1 MHQWYFKKLE
11 PGDENR
17 EPLQGEFFA
26 GDSLEEA
33 GKALVRE
40 GIQNSQDARLDK
52 SKPVRVRITL
62 RTGDKARSSDEV
74 KEYFSTLDP
83 HIRADN
89 NGLRQ
94 SKLPAKEVP
103 CSWLTFE
110 DFNST
115 GLTGDVTTWSEPD
128 KGTKNHFY
136 HFFRAEGQTDK
147 DQNQKGSWGVGKH
160 LFWMTSRISTVL
172 GLTKRHDDDKSYFFG
187 KTILKTH
194 RVGTER
200 HRIGY
205 FGIPDPDTPKFVL
218 PCEDADPI
226 ERFIKTFDLK
236 RSDEPGLSLVVP
248 WPAEELDWRG
258 LVNSVVVDY
267 FFPILRGELE
277 VELADND
284 NEVVLTKS
292 NLTEFLGDANNNIQE
307 DFGSLIELAV
317 WANGRKPEDFVTL
330 SMPRDDRAW
339 KWEESLI
346 NEDDRE
352 KLAQRFHNNE
362 FIAVRIPV
370 TVRKSN
376 DRKLVSQFDVFVRRS
391 ENQKRRRPVF
401 IRDGLIISDIK
412 SPYVTSAQS
421 LVLCEH
427 EHLAKMLRK
436 AENPSHTEWHGSR
449 LKEDYVHGVGTDL
462 RFVIN
467 SVSELLRIV
476 LSDDEKGD
484 PSLLVDIFSIPK
496 DAGLPEKKKRK
507 KKKGKKDTD
516 PDKPEIDRQPQKIQV
531 AKKRGGFTISS
542 MEDPVPAPY
551 RVNVRIAYDVRR
563 GNPIKK
569 YSKSDFR
576 LQSDDIEIRVE
587 PASALKFGKKDNRL
601 EFEVV
606 EPSFSIS
613 VTGFDENRQVI
624 VDARPEKIASEN
636 GEAE

>member
-1 MHQWYFKKLE
+1 MHQWHFKKLE

-62 RTGDKARSSDEV
+62 RTGNKAKSANEV
-74 KEYFSTLDP
+74 AEYFSTLDP
-83 HIRADN
+83 HIRADD

-94 SKLPAKEVP
+94 SKLPSKDDA

-115 GLTGDVTTWSEPD
+115 GLTGDVTAWAEPD

-160 LFWMTSRISTVL
+160 LFWMTSRVSTVL
-172 GLTKRHDDDKSYFFG
+172 GLTKRHNDGKSYFFG

-194 RVGTER
+194 RVGSDR
-200 HRIGY
+200 HRVGY
-205 FGIPDPDTPKFVL
+205 FGTPDPNAGKFVL
-218 PCEDADPI
+218 PCEDA
-226 ERFIKTFDLK
+226 ERIKHFRETFDLK

-284 NEVVLTKS
+284 NEVVLSKS
-292 NLTEFLGDANNNIQE
+292 NLAEFIGETGNLQD
-307 DFGSLIELAV
+307 DFGSLVELAT
-317 WANGRKPEDFVTL
+317 WANSRTDKDFITL
-330 SMPRDDRAW
+330 SMPRDNRAW
-339 KWEESLI
+339 KWDESLI
-346 NEDDRE
+346 SDQHRE
-352 KLAQRFHNNE
+352 MLAKRFHNNE
-362 FIAVRIPV
+362 FIAVRVPV
-370 TVRKSN
+370 TVRRSN
-376 DRKLVSQFDVFVRRS
+376 DEKLVSQFDVFVRRT
-391 ENQKRRRPVF
+391 ETQKRRRPVF
-401 IRDGLIISDIK
+401 IRDGLIISDVK

-421 LVLCEH
+421 LVICEH

-462 RFVIN
+462 KFVVA
-467 SVSELLRIV
+467 SVYELLRIV

-484 PSLLVDIFSIPK
+484 PSLLADIFSIPK
-496 DAGLPEKKKRK
+496 DVGLPKKKKRK
-507 KKKGKKDTD
+507 KKKGKEDTKE
-516 PDKPEIDRQPQKIQV
+516 DKPEIERKSQKIQV
-531 AKKRGGFTISS
+531 TKKLGGFSVAS
-542 MEDPVPAPY
+542 MEDPAPVPY
-551 RVNVRIAYDVRR
+551 RVNVRVAYDVRR
-563 GNPIKK
+563 GNPMKK

-576 LQSDDIEIRVE
+576 LQSDDIDIKVE
-587 PASALKFGKKDNRL
+587 PKSALKIGKKDNRL

-606 EPSFSIS
+606 EPAFSIS
-613 VTGFDENRQVI
+613 VTGFDENRQII
-624 VDARPEKIASEN
+624 VDARPEKFASEN
-636 GEAE
+636 GESE